1 MDTPPIQIQ
10 FKNVKKHFLNDRPIF
25 QELNL
30 TISKGEFLFLTGVSG
45 AGKSTLLNLIL
56 GIEKPDSGEIFFEG
70 EEINSLSDRDTTL
83 HRRKVGMVFQDY
95 KLIEKKS
102 AKDNIA
108 VPLKING
115 SSLGKINSR
124 ISKVT
129 RMLGI
134 KALLNRTIESLSG
147 GEQQLVAL
155 ARAAVHHPPVILA
168 DEPTANL
175 DKSMADRIMDS
186 LNMLNEL
193 GITIVISTHDVHL
206 IKAQQKR
213 TILIKNSTI
222 VDVR

>member
-25 QELNL
+25 SDLNL
-30 TISKGEFLFLTGVSG
+30 NISKGEFLFLTGVSG
-45 AGKSTLLNLIL
+45 AGKSTLLNMIL

-70 EEINSLSDRDTTL
+70 EDINSLSPHNITF

-102 AKDNIA
+102 ARDNIA
-108 VPLKING
+108 IPLKING
-115 SSLGKINSR
+115 LSLGKINSKVLK
-124 ISKVT
+124 IS

-134 KALLNRTIESLSG
+134 NGLLNRTIESLSG

-155 ARAAVHHPPVILA
+155 ARAAIHQPPVILA

-175 DKSMADRIMDS
+175 DKTMAERIINN
-186 LNMLNEL
+186 LNRFNRS
-193 GITIVISTHDVHL
+193 GITIILSTHDIHL

-213 TILIKNSTI
+213 TVLIKNSTI
-222 VDVR
+222 IDVR